1 MRQQHLWFLANL
13 ARVQVA
19 GEETGGAWCMVEMAG
34 PRGDM
39 PPLHVHHRDDEAFY
53 VLEGELTLITAGGD
67 EMALGAGECAVAP
80 RGVPHV
86 YRVESEQ
93 ARWLVV
99 CSPSG
104 FERFVSEV
112 AEPAGA
118 PTLPPTSL
126 SVDPA
131 RVAEIAAA
139 YGIEILAPPGT
150 LPSA

>member
-1 MRQQHLWFLANL
+1 MRTTREHLWFLANL

-19 GEETGGAWCMVEMAG
+19 GEDTGGAWCMVELWG

-39 PPLHVHHRDDEAFY
+39 PPLHVHRREDEAFH
-53 VLEGELTLITAGGD
+53 VLQGELSLLTAAGEARLREGESA
-67 EMALGAGECAVAP
+67 MAP

-104 FERFVSEV
+104 FERFVAE
-112 AEPAGA
+112 AGEPAQA
-118 PTLPPTSL
+118 PTLPPSPP
-126 SVDPA
+126 SVDPE
-131 RVAEIAAA
+131 RLAALA
-139 YGIEILAPPGT
+139 ASYGIDILGPPGT
-150 LPSA
+150 LPS